1 MLKVTVPKGKN
12 TTRRHYWLI
21 TLKKLE
27 VHLHVYWNRRLKDEN
42 TKIVN
47 PLYAPRKLGHK
58 IFCRFKDTF
67 KLNIIV

>member
-47 PLYAPRKLGHK
+47 LLYAPRVIKY
-58 IFCRFKDTF
+58 FVDSKDTF
-67 KLNIIV
+67 KLNSIV